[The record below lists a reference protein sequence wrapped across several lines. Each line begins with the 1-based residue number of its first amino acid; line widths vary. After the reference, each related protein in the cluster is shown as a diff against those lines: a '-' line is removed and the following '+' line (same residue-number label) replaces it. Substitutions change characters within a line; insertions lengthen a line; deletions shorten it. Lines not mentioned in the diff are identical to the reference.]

1 MVSCGSVYRWSGKG
15 LYPLQ
20 TLTLTEMFPGGEE
33 APEPL
38 PIRDAG
44 RNPLQN
50 FLSTGK
56 RNGIQVS

>member
-1 MVSCGSVYRWSGKG
+1 
-15 LYPLQ
+15 
-20 TLTLTEMFPGGEE
+20 MFPGGEE

-38 PIRDAG
+38 PIRGAG